1 MLGLDML
8 EKQGCNLKFDLNTSI
23 IYRFFKD
30 KCYPREVF
38 LGNIYYVLDLDM
50 LVKVIIQGLF
60 VVVFTLLR
68 LWQMKDLDG
77 VLET

>member
-1 MLGLDML
+1 MLELDML

-23 IYRFFKD
+23 IYRIFKD
-30 KCYPREVF
+30 KYYPREVF
-38 LGNIYYVLDLDM
+38 LGNIYYVLDLDI

-60 VVVFTLLR
+60 FVVFSLFR